1 MCWNNLT
8 VLPLSLSSWLVS
20 RAHERYHVSLFFSLA
35 SLSYFSKVRLSTI
48 PVKNM
53 IWPPIVDFPEQ
64 TAKSKSVEIRD
75 GLEEKRWLKWKDVH
89 FTNSRA
95 FQIQL
100 IHYYL
105 SLEPASTCPMKMTFK
120 WSTLG
125 PSDFFRC
132 FFSFF
137 SALAARAA
145 SSSSSSSS

>member
-64 TAKSKSVEIRD
+64 LAKSKAVEIRD
-75 GLEEKRWLKWKDVH
+75 GLEEKRWLKWKDIH
-89 FTNSRA
+89 FTDQMPSR
-95 FQIQL
+95 
-100 IHYYL
+100 YNYL